1 MAGLRE
7 LRDDYGRKLNYVRI
21 SVTDRCNYR
30 CAYCMPP
37 EGVKCLSHADILRY
51 EDIKFLCRVFAG
63 MGVGKFRFTGGEPL
77 VRKGLVPF
85 LKELHGQLPVIKTAL
100 TTNASLLDEYSA
112 QLAEAGIHSL
122 NISLDT
128 LDPEKFARITR
139 IGTIDK
145 VFAGIRA
152 AKSAGIGNIKLNA
165 VLIRDFNDHEIAEML
180 AFARREGLLLRLIEF
195 MPLQDSVWNKDSFI
209 GGEEILAMLPGGDAW
224 KKSAGGGND
233 DGPAQYYFNEKT
245 GDTIGIIT
253 AVSNHFCKN
262 CNRLRVSAEGNLR
275 TCLFNPDET
284 ALKELIQKRDA
295 AALRETILRSVHEK
309 PRCWSDI
316 NTGNLQMS
324 GIGG

>member
-1 MAGLRE
+1 MCI
-7 LRDDYGRKLNYVRI
+7 RD
-21 SVTDRCNYR
+21 S
-30 CAYCMPP
+30 
-37 EGVKCLSHADILRY
+37 
-51 EDIKFLCRVFAG
+51 
-63 MGVGKFRFTGGEPL
+63 
-77 VRKGLVPF
+77 
-85 LKELHGQLPVIKTAL
+85 
-100 TTNASLLDEYSA
+100 
-112 QLAEAGIHSL
+112 
-122 NISLDT
+122 
-128 LDPEKFARITR
+128 
-139 IGTIDK
+139 
-145 VFAGIRA
+145 
-152 AKSAGIGNIKLNA
+152 
-165 VLIRDFNDHEIAEML
+165 LIRDFNDHEIAEML